1 VTRWVV
7 VGAGS
12 AGAVVAARLSEHP
25 DHDVTL
31 LEAGAD
37 LDTADAGHHGPDFFT
52 ALRSPGRTH
61 DLLVVPVDGG
71 TARPYVRGRGV
82 GGSGAINAM
91 IAPPGGPF
99 PVDHLLHTEL
109 AGEHELGSVDRALL
123 AAAPD
128 AARVPLTRRDGRRV
142 TVADAY
148 LSPARSR
155 PNFHV
160 RADAA
165 VDRVLLDGRR
175 ACGVR
180 LVDGTV
186 VEADDVVLSAG
197 AIHSPAILLRSGV
210 DTPGVGEG
218 LEDHP
223 SAAITL
229 ELEPHAVAPAGSLAV
244 GTLLRRGAFQV
255 LPLNHVGGSLP
266 YGVLMAALMR
276 VRSAGRV
283 SLVDDDPTT
292 QPLVEFRM
300 LSHPDDRAGLVAA
313 VTTTLD
319 LARHPA
325 FRAITRQAF
334 ADDDG
339 TTIDLLDGPAA
350 IDAWLPTH
358 VGDYAHASSSC
369 RMGTVVD
376 AGGAVIG
383 YERLHVCD
391 ASVFDRIPDVNP
403 HLPTVRLAETLAA
416 RWLGHSSRSAT

>member
-1 VTRWVV
+1 MTRWVV

-12 AGAVVAARLSEHP
+12 GGAVAASRLSEDP
-25 DHDVTL
+25 DNDVTL

-37 LDTADAGHHGPDFFT
+37 PDATAPAHDGADFFG

-61 DLLVVPVDGG
+61 DLLVVPVDGHRP
-71 TARPYVRGRGV
+71 RPYVRGRGV

-91 IAPPGGPF
+91 LAPPGGPF
-99 PVDHLLHTEL
+99 AAHHRLHTEL
-109 AGEHELGSVDRALL
+109 AAEHELGAVDRALL

-128 AARVPLTRRDGRRV
+128 AARVPLTRRDGRRS
-142 TVADAY
+142 TVAAEY
-148 LSPARSR
+148 VEPARSR

-160 RADAA
+160 VGDAS
-165 VDRVLLDGRR
+165 VDRVVLDGRR
-175 ACGVR
+175 AVGIR

-186 VEADDVVLSAG
+186 IDADRVVVSAG
-197 AIHSPAILLRSGV
+197 AIYSPVILLRSGV

-229 ELEPHAVAPAGSLAV
+229 ALRPDAVAEAGALAA
-244 GTLLRRGAFQV
+244 GTLLQRDGFQV
-255 LPLNHVGGSLP
+255 LPLNHVGGALP
-266 YGVLMAALMR
+266 YGVLMPALMR

-283 SLVDDDPTT
+283 SLVDDDPST

-300 LSHPDDRAGLVAA
+300 LSHPDDVAGLVDA
-313 VTTTLD
+313 VLTTLE
-319 LARHPA
+319 LVRHPA
-325 FRAITRQAF
+325 FQAITVQAF

-339 TTIDLLDGPAA
+339 TTVDALDSPERIAS
-350 IDAWLPTH
+350 WLPRH

-376 AGGAVIG
+376 TDGAVFG
-383 YERLHVCD
+383 YEHLYVCD

-416 RWLGHSSRSAT
+416 RWLGRS

>member
-7 VGAGS
+7 AGAGS
-12 AGAVVAARLSEHP
+12 GGAVAAARLSE
-25 DHDVTL
+25 DATNDVTL

-37 LDTADAGHHGPDFFT
+37 PDPADPAHHGADFFG

-61 DLLVVPVDGG
+61 DLVVVPVDGYPP
-71 TARPYVRGRGV
+71 RPYLRGRGV

-99 PVDHLLHTEL
+99 PTTHLIHTEL
-109 AGEHELGSVDRALL
+109 AGEHELGAVDHALL

-142 TVADAY
+142 GVSDAY
-148 LSPARSR
+148 LAPARAR
-155 PNFHV
+155 ANFRVVAH
-160 RADAA
+160 AG
-165 VDRVLLDGRR
+165 VDRVLFDGRR
-175 ACGVR
+175 AVGVR
-180 LVDGTV
+180 LVDGATI
-186 VEADDVVLSAG
+186 EADRVVVSAG
-197 AIHSPAILLRSGV
+197 AIYSPAVLLRSGV

-229 ELEPHAVAPAGSLAV
+229 ELRPGSVAADGALAA
-244 GTLLRRGAFQV
+244 GTLLQRDGFQV
-255 LPLNHVGGSLP
+255 LPLNHVGGTGA
-266 YGVLMAALMR
+266 YGVLMPALMR
-276 VRSAGRV
+276 VRSEGRV

-292 QPLVEFRM
+292 PPVVEFRM
-300 LSHPDDRAGLVAA
+300 LSHPDDLAGLVEA
-313 VTTTLD
+313 VNVTLE
-319 LARHPA
+319 LLRHPA
-325 FRAITRQAF
+325 FEAICGQAF

-339 TTIDLLDGPAA
+339 TPVDVLDTPERIARWLLS
-350 IDAWLPTH
+350 H

-376 AGGAVIG
+376 ADGAVVG
-383 YERLHVCD
+383 YEHLYVCD

-403 HLPTVRLAETLAA
+403 HVPTVRLAETLSA
-416 RWLGHSSRSAT
+416 RWLRRS